1 MSTIHLVIFVLQFLL
16 VIPALLW
23 LFQKTKK
30 DGRKRSKLLAVVV
43 SVICYA
49 SLNSYF
55 HRYLILS
62 DAYYIFGDL
71 KKSRDIAEKG
81 FKLTENKSEIYDV
94 IYGRYSLYRK
104 MKRAEEKEKPDSEQS
119 LQPK

>member
-1 MSTIHLVIFVLQFLL
+1 MSIIHLVVFVLQFFL

-23 LFQKTKK
+23 LFQRAKK
-30 DGRKRSKLLAVVV
+30 DGMKRSKLLAVVV
-43 SVICYA
+43 AVICYA

-71 KKSRDIAEKG
+71 KKSRDVAEKG

-104 MKRAEEKEKPDSEQS
+104 MKRAEEKEKPDSKQS

>member
-1 MSTIHLVIFVLQFLL
+1 MSTIHLFVFVLQFLL

-23 LFQKTKK
+23 LFQRAKK

-43 SVICYA
+43 AVICYA

-55 HRYLILS
+55 YRYLILS

-71 KKSRDIAEKG
+71 KKSRGIAEKG

-104 MKRAEEKEKPDSEQS
+104 MKRAEEKEKIDSKQP
-119 LQPK
+119 LQPE